1 MCRLTK
7 LVLLT
12 VLLLGCGRSEQKI
25 TRYGEMTL
33 TETFSVPSFD
43 LDARHKPITRSEL
56 CTSDKKECFA
66 AKYLIVE
73 AYESPIVGRMVASVQ
88 LPLRDQLGPI
98 SEFFDTKLGKRIQC
112 DCRFL
117 DEIMFTGQWLNEG
130 RVFMVG
136 GLDESLG
143 HYMQIIE
150 FDGLKAKDRI
160 VHYDADPQY
169 QTDDSK
175 VDEAKTGK
183 AWVACKKTCTMFW
196 INGPLT
202 EVKSRAT
209 SCKQYTLKI
218 EWKDGEPEL
227 LRRDGGD
234 VDKC

>member
-7 LVLLT
+7 LMFLT
-12 VLLLGCGRSEQKI
+12 LLLLGCSRSEHKV
-25 TRYGEMTL
+25 TRIGEMTL
-33 TETFSVPSFD
+33 TETFNVPSFD

-56 CTSDKKECFA
+56 CTPDYKDCFA
-66 AKYLIVE
+66 AKYLIFE
-73 AYESPIVGRMVASVQ
+73 AYESPTVGRMVASVQ

-98 SEFFDTKLGKRIQC
+98 SQFFDTKLGKRIQC

-117 DEIMFTGQWLNEG
+117 DEVMFMGQWLNEG

-136 GLDESLG
+136 GLDVSLG
-143 HYMQIIE
+143 HYIQIIE
-150 FDGLKAKDRI
+150 FEGLNAKDRI
-160 VHYDADPQY
+160 VHYDADPKSQS
-169 QTDDSK
+169 DSSK
-175 VDEAKTGK
+175 VDDAGTGE
-183 AWVACKKTCTMFW
+183 AWVSCNKTCTMYW

-202 EVKSRAT
+202 EVKSRPTA
-209 SCKQYTLKI
+209 CKIYTLEI